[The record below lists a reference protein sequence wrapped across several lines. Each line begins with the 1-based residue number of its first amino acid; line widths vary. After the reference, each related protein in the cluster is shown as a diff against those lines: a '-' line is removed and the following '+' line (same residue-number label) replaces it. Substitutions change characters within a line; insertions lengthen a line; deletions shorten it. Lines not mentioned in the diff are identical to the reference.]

1 MENRRVREVH
11 VRSQEEVARLLRISQ
26 PSVARAEQSAMRKL
40 RANPEARWLMRYVS
54 QQSFGA
60 DYIAPTISGFA
71 PNL

>member
-1 MENRRVREVH
+1 
-11 VRSQEEVARLLRISQ
+11 
-26 PSVARAEQSAMRKL
+26 MRKL

-60 DYIAPTISGFA
+60 DYLAPTISGFA